1 MKKEIRFRVDST
13 TTTEESDFDELNNE
27 IFHKLTLQKYQSGTF
42 YPAKETLEGQFS
54 IDTFPKQEC
63 EKYYIGQVNFVDL
76 ENDQNNL
83 EAATIIP

>member
-1 MKKEIRFRVDST
+1 ML
-13 TTTEESDFDELNNE
+13 ELA
-27 IFHKLTLQKYQSGTF
+27 LQKYQSGTF

-63 EKYYIGQVNFVDL
+63 EKYYVGQDNFVDL

-83 EAATIIP
+83 EAATIP